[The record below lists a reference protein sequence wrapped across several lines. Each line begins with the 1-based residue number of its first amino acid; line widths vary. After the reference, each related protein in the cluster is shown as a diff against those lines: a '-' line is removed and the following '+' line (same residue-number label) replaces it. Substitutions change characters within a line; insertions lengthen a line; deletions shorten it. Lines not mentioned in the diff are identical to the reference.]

1 MDLRQLA
8 NLGQF
13 EMHPEFFPP
22 KPKLN
27 IDMEAIATAS
37 SPTIGNTLVVRSGAF
52 CPPKAA

>member
-22 KPKLN
+22 EPKLN
-27 IDMEAIATAS
+27 SDMQATATAS
-37 SPTIGNTLVVRSGAF
+37 SSTIGNTLVVRRRAF